1 VAVCRGAVSFFCSV
15 SVIRKS
21 QRRYY
26 ALRFTHH
33 DTEVIAVKMV
43 MAVIRPHK
51 LAEVRNALA
60 QIGVVGMTVSEV
72 RGHGRQRGQVE
83 RYRGAEYVVDLLPK
97 VKLEIAV
104 PDEQVNEVVAAVV
117 QSARTG
123 EIGDGKVFVLPL
135 EDCIRVRTGDRGE
148 DAL

>member
-1 VAVCRGAVSFFCSV
+1 MSPRILKALNDLKDFLFERVYLDEKRVKAEAQKCRLVLERQFS
-15 SVIRKS
+15 
-21 QRRYY
+21 
-26 ALRFTHH
+26 
-33 DTEVIAVKMV
+33 
-43 MAVIRPHK
+43 AVIRPHK
-51 LAEVRNALA
+51 LAEVRQALA

-104 PDEQVNEVVAAVV
+104 PDEQVQEVVAAIV

-135 EDCIRVRTGDRGE
+135 DDCIRVRTGDRGE

>member
-1 VAVCRGAVSFFCSV
+1 VKREVVS
-15 SVIRKS
+15 
-21 QRRYY
+21 
-26 ALRFTHH
+26 LRITHQGK
-33 DTEVIAVKMV
+33 EVNAVKMV

-51 LAEVRNALA
+51 LAEVRQALA
-60 QIGVVGMTVSEV
+60 QIGVVGMMVSEV

-104 PDEQVNEVVAAVV
+104 PDEQVQEVVAAIV

-123 EIGDGKVFVLPL
+123 EIGDGKVFVLSL

>member
-1 VAVCRGAVSFFCSV
+1 M
-15 SVIRKS
+15 
-21 QRRYY
+21 
-26 ALRFTHH
+26 
-33 DTEVIAVKMV
+33 KMV

-51 LAEVRNALA
+51 LAEVRHALA
-60 QIGVVGMTVSEV
+60 QVGIVGMTVTEV

-104 PDEQVNEVVAAVV
+104 PEEQVPEVVAAIV
-117 QSARTG
+117 QAARTG

-135 EDCIRVRTGDRGE
+135 EECIRVRTGDRGE

>member
-1 VAVCRGAVSFFCSV
+1 MGDGGLTTVGDETPTL
-15 SVIRKS
+15 
-21 QRRYY
+21 QRV
-26 ALRFTHH
+26 
-33 DTEVIAVKMV
+33 DKEVIAVKMV

-104 PDEQVNEVVAAVV
+104 PDEQVDKVVAAVV

-123 EIGDGKVFVLPL
+123 EIGDGKVFVLSL
-135 EDCIRVRTGDRGE
+135 DDCIRVRTGDRGE

>member
-1 VAVCRGAVSFFCSV
+1 M
-15 SVIRKS
+15 
-21 QRRYY
+21 
-26 ALRFTHH
+26 
-33 DTEVIAVKMV
+33 KMLV
-43 MAVIRPHK
+43 AVIRPHK

-60 QIGVVGMTVSEV
+60 QVGVVGMTVSEV

-97 VKLEIAV
+97 VKVEVAV
-104 PDEQVNEVVAAVV
+104 PDDQVSEVVAAIV
-117 QSARTG
+117 QAARTG

-135 EDCIRVRTGDRGE
+135 DDCIRVRTGDRGE

>member
-1 VAVCRGAVSFFCSV
+1 
-15 SVIRKS
+15 
-21 QRRYY
+21 
-26 ALRFTHH
+26 
-33 DTEVIAVKMV
+33 VKMV

-51 LAEVRNALA
+51 LAEVRQALA
-60 QIGVVGMTVSEV
+60 QIGIVGMTVSEV
-72 RGHGRQRGQVE
+72 RGHGRQRGQME

-97 VKLEIAV
+97 VKVEIAV
-104 PDEQVNEVVAAVV
+104 PDEQVQEVVAVIV

-135 EDCIRVRTGDRGE
+135 DDCIRVRTGDRGE